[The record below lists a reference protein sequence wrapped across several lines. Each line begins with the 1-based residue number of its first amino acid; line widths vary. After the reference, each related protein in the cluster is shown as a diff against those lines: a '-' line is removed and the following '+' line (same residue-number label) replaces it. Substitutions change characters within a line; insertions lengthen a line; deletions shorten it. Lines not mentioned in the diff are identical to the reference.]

1 MSARRVLELLPVRAL
16 DDGIERSVKLN
27 HDEIK
32 VSTLQNKSIRQRK
45 AEPKVEDL
53 VNKERIFTK
62 RSFITPIPPRFAPK
76 GRPPHRRPAPQV
88 ANQRTAS
95 HDETTASPQRGS
107 SAVTSRR
114 ASTEQRALSKSYSRR
129 CSAEMSGP
137 AEYDDA
143 AAKERLKKGAETMYH
158 KDQELQRLLSTA
170 SSRLRRGLGQNWTPD
185 FPTELDFFDFF
196 DEQLIRSPSPPSRF
210 LPKRPES
217 VQAVHSAR
225 EELPE
230 RPATTDGVPLKVVS
244 TGHKGSLIERSSI
257 PWSPLLEHVKVT
269 RPRSAP
275 GCTVRRAGSSRMG
288 SKAKTRQGMRTAVFR
303 ARSKA
308 LTEEQLAEE
317 EALRQQRE
325 AAAREAAEIKAHL
338 QIMESHTQCRRA
350 LTLWREFESPDF
362 ADWLT
367 EDAMSMAGKRH
378 IRRREEQGIL
388 VRDEAASLKE
398 DPEEAAMLR
407 PPTQQH
413 TDPLWGC

>member
-1 MSARRVLELLPVRAL
+1 MSARKVLELLPVNSLA
-16 DDGIERSVKLN
+16 DGIERSVKLN

-32 VSTLQNKSIRQRK
+32 VSTLQNKNFQRK

-76 GRPPHRRPAPQV
+76 GRLPHRRPAPQV
-88 ANQRTAS
+88 ASQRAAS
-95 HDETTASPQRGS
+95 KDETCASPQRGS
-107 SAVTSRR
+107 PTVTSRR
-114 ASTEQRALSKSYSRR
+114 ASTEQRAASKSHSRR
-129 CSAEMSGP
+129 CSVEKSAAECD
-137 AEYDDA
+137 DDA
-143 AAKERLKKGAETMYH
+143 AAKERVRKGVETMYH
-158 KDQELQRLLSTA
+158 KDQELQRLLSAA

-257 PWSPLLEHVKVT
+257 PWSPLLEHVKVA

-275 GCTVRRAGSSRMG
+275 GSTAGNENNCLSRTQQGTDRRAVGRGRGSPTAERGCCPG
-288 SKAKTRQGMRTAVFR
+288 SCRDQSAPASYGVPHPMQACIDTV
-303 ARSKA
+303 AR
-308 LTEEQLAEE
+308 
-317 EALRQQRE
+317 
-325 AAAREAAEIKAHL
+325 
-338 QIMESHTQCRRA
+338 
-350 LTLWREFESPDF
+350 
-362 ADWLT
+362 
-367 EDAMSMAGKRH
+367 
-378 IRRREEQGIL
+378 
-388 VRDEAASLKE
+388 V
-398 DPEEAAMLR
+398 
-407 PPTQQH
+407 
-413 TDPLWGC
+413 